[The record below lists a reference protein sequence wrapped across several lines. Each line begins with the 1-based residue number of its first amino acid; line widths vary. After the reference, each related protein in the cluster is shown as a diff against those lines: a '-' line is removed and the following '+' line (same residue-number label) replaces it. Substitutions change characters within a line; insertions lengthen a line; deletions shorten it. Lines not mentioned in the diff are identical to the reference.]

1 VRSGKRKE
9 STYLLFFLACL
20 LIFLFSAANGFPQQN
35 GPRAFSPNDA
45 ESVSRSR
52 QTGITDKIDLLVLLT
67 VDKGEKGALYYK
79 GEDLRSGEPLNIA
92 GYVSGVVVL
101 CSDEVEADF
110 DGVSMSKIRRN
121 DDGFPTCKYF
131 GSLESV
137 VPMPASIPSI
147 HTATPHGEA
156 EPASVR
162 PEYLLGGYSYFPPV
176 LGTGVS
182 GKDRFSIHLRKGDSR
197 LEIPVRQRGEHV
209 LFRFQPGTRDEIVF
223 ESQGTA
229 PEDYFENEADFQR
242 RLTAVSEGIRSVESR
257 MHTDLVNRVHLVD
270 YGEIRNAVTCE
281 GEKKIWFYANALREE
296 PLDELKTMAEHETLH
311 LVVDRHGFAN
321 DSELREHFADLKG
334 FGLFSYERFVL
345 MTKGVISDQTEPN
358 PGEASNFFAFVDE
371 RNFLKGM
378 KGGHSRENL
387 EEFCTSFLHSLM
399 SVERLWGNLDRPLTL
414 KGGQRAHLLTQDEKR
429 EVLRDYLT
437 TLEILK
443 RSASRE
449 EEIYVRSG
457 GICDFLDHAY
467 LQAKLE
473 CENRSHPAKSSG
485 IRMSA
490 TIPKTG
496 PQSSESGSRQ

>member
-1 VRSGKRKE
+1 MRSGKRKV
-9 STYLLFFLACL
+9 SIYLLFSLACL
-20 LIFLFSAANGFPQQN
+20 LIFLFQASNGFPQQN
-35 GPRAFSPNDA
+35 GPRAFWPKDT

-67 VDKGEKGALYYK
+67 VEKGEKGVLYYRR
-79 GEDLRSGEPLNIA
+79 EDLRSGKLLNIA

-101 CSDEVEADF
+101 CNDEVEADL

-121 DDGFPTCKYF
+121 DDGFLTCKYF

-147 HTATPHGEA
+147 HIATPAGEA

-162 PEYLLGGYSYFPPV
+162 PEYVFGGYSYFPPV

-182 GKDRFSIHLRKGDSR
+182 GKDRFSIYLRKGNSR
-197 LEIPVRQRGEHV
+197 IEIAVRQSGERV
-209 LFRFQPGTRDEIVF
+209 VFRFRPGTRDEIAF

-229 PEDYFENEADFQR
+229 TEDYFQSEADFEH

-270 YGEIRNAVTCE
+270 YGEIRNAMTCE

-334 FGLFSYERFVL
+334 FGLFSYERFML
-345 MTKGVISDQTEPN
+345 MTRGVISDQTEPN

-378 KGGHSRENL
+378 KGGHARENL

-399 SVERLWGNLDRPLTL
+399 SLERLWGNLDRPLTL
-414 KGGQRAHLLTQDEKR
+414 KGGQQAHLLTQDEKR
-429 EVLRDYLT
+429 EVLRNYLT

-449 EEIYVRSG
+449 EEIYIRSG

-473 CENRSHPAKSSG
+473 CENRLHPAKSSG

-490 TIPKTG
+490 TVLKIG
-496 PQSSESGSRQ
+496 PQSSGSASRK